1 MTKQEFE
8 ALVARGP
15 VLLDGAMGS
24 NLLERGMPKGA
35 LSELWADRHPET
47 VLELQAAYAAAGSR
61 ILYAPTFQAQPEALA
76 QAGWTG
82 DVGALN
88 ARLVALTRRA
98 AGADTL
104 VAGDLATMAGCLE
117 SWNPENFHRMTDRY
131 RRQIGGLLEGGADLL
146 VAETLL
152 YPQEAEAVLLAAELE
167 GGDLPVLYSFTM
179 QPDGALFS
187 GQEAGPVL
195 RELEEA
201 GAAAVGFNCVAA
213 GPALPALVSK
223 LRRYVRGPL
232 VSKPNAGNPTV
243 SPEGRG
249 SLPGSRRRP
258 AAWARAFW
266 EAAAAPPPPTCPPS
280 GTAWRRRASRRP
292 TGRKVPR
299 LTSIGRRGNLKIL
312 CFLLNSHRGIGI
324 MAPWTN
330 ESDST
335 SAGKTR

>member
-47 VLELQAAYAAAGSR
+47 VLELQTAYAAAGSR

-167 GGDLPVLYSFTM
+167 QLTARSAAM
-179 QPDGALFS
+179 QAKLA
-187 GQEAGPVL
+187 EAKQAEEDTARELAAAQYELETAEAQRRQAEDEVL
-195 RELEEA
+195 RLETVRS
-201 GAAAVGFNCVAA
+201 AAALSGGERGEPHRRAGEPG
-213 GPALPALVSK
+213 GPA
-223 LRRYVRGPL
+223 G
-232 VSKPNAGNPTV
+232 GQ
-243 SPEGRG
+243 
-249 SLPGSRRRP
+249 
-258 AAWARAFW
+258 
-266 EAAAAPPPPTCPPS
+266 
-280 GTAWRRRASRRP
+280 
-292 TGRKVPR
+292 
-299 LTSIGRRGNLKIL
+299 
-312 CFLLNSHRGIGI
+312 
-324 MAPWTN
+324 
-330 ESDST
+330 
-335 SAGKTR
+335 

>member
-47 VLELQAAYAAAGSR
+47 VLELQTAYAAAGSR

-195 RELEEA
+195 RELE
-201 GAAAVGFNCVAA
+201 
-213 GPALPALVSK
+213 
-223 LRRYVRGPL
+223 
-232 VSKPNAGNPTV
+232 
-243 SPEGRG
+243 G
-249 SLPGSRRRP
+249 S
-258 AAWARAFW
+258 W
-266 EAAAAPPPPTCPPS
+266 
-280 GTAWRRRASRRP
+280 
-292 TGRKVPR
+292 
-299 LTSIGRRGNLKIL
+299 
-312 CFLLNSHRGIGI
+312 
-324 MAPWTN
+324 
-330 ESDST
+330 
-335 SAGKTR
+335 